1 MDALQKF
8 HELKH
13 HIVSALAYNNREQTI
28 EDVEACVVSGE
39 YKVWTE
45 GQSIALTEDCALP
58 RRKYTGIVLAG
69 GVLAP
74 LQELAKKIEEDA
86 KARSLDGVLIVG
98 RAGWGRVLNGF
109 RNVATVHLKEF

>member
-1 MDALQKF
+1 MDALKKF

-13 HIVSALAYNNREQTI
+13 HIVSAIAYNNREQTI
-28 EDVEACVVSGE
+28 DDVEACVASGE

-45 GQSIALTEDCALP
+45 GQSIALTEDCVLP
-58 RRKYTGIVLAG
+58 RKKYTGIVLAG

-98 RAGWGRVLNGF
+98 RAGWGRVLNGY
-109 RNVATVHLKEF
+109 RKAATVYLKEF